1 MESAMSRLS
10 LSLPLGSL
18 LLALLSTRSPCAAP
32 QPPLPAIDLPD
43 SYYYRTLHRVRVH
56 TGAGD
61 GAVAARAGLGSHAA
75 ADSHGCGQRRAALV
89 SRRRTDRLRVDGLP
103 PALPRVCRRLS
114 RRRARR
120 AGASHGRE
128 PEP

>member
-1 MESAMSRLS
+1 MESPMSRLS

-32 QPPLPAIDLPD
+32 QPPLPAIDLPH
-43 SYYYRTLHRVRVH
+43 SYE
-56 TGAGD
+56 
-61 GAVAARAGLGSHAA
+61 
-75 ADSHGCGQRRAALV
+75 CGQRRAELV
-89 SRRRTDRLRVDGLP
+89 SRWRADRLRVDGLP

-128 PEP
+128 PEPAAALLLQRLRPRDQPDLDTRRQVDRVRL